1 MYVIYCASS
10 RRWLRDRIKDW
21 PPLLT
26 TLLWQYNRWE
36 LQLNEWIYYLV
47 IDKKMNCCY
56 SNHTLNY
63 SKEYTGTKNEYIGN
77 TLLLHQWHWPWMSVL
92 FAGAERILTHWQLW
106 KLAYRYLKKSFNCRR
121 NRIKDW
127 LGIIQVQSNSLKY
140 TTCYLHA
147 WNTSIYDECH
157 STLKK

>member
-1 MYVIYCASS
+1 MKTSYKKCTWFIA
-10 RRWLRDRIKDW
+10 RHQDDGKKIALRIDR
-21 PPLLT
+21 PT
-26 TLLWQYNRWE
+26 FTALLWQYNRWE

-77 TLLLHQWHWPWMSVL
+77 KLLLHQWYWPWMSVF
-92 FAGAERILTHWQLW
+92 FAGTERPLTHWQLW
-106 KLAYRYLKKSFNCRR
+106 KLAYRYLKKSFNRRR

-127 LGIIQVQSNSLKY
+127 LGRIQVQSNSLKY

-147 WNTSIYDECH
+147 WNT
-157 STLKK
+157 

>member
-1 MYVIYCASS
+1 MMIKMGLLLALAYWIVNLHFHIENELQQMYVIYCASS

-77 TLLLHQWHWPWMSVL
+77 TLLLHQWHWPWMSVFFCL
-92 FAGAERILTHWQLW
+92 YWKGLHTLT
-106 KLAYRYLKKSFNCRR
+106 
-121 NRIKDW
+121 
-127 LGIIQVQSNSLKY
+127 
-140 TTCYLHA
+140 
-147 WNTSIYDECH
+147 
-157 STLKK
+157 TLKTFLYILEKVIQLPSQQN